1 MTATFDSDLGIE
13 ISYGEELTV
22 TVEGEIDIAT
32 APTLRSALEALCAD
46 RHVLVD
52 VANVSFIDSSGLNV
66 FVVQVVSRR
75 EAGGSLH
82 IRNSS
87 AGVRRVLEI
96 AGLTRLLE
104 ADGSTA

>member
-1 MTATFDSDLGIE
+1 MAATFDSDLGIE
-13 ISYGEELTV
+13 VSHGEELTV
-22 TVEGEIDIAT
+22 TVEGEIDIAS
-32 APTLRSALEALCAD
+32 APSLRCALEQLCAD

-52 VANVSFIDSSGLNV
+52 VANVSFMDSSGLSV
-66 FVVQVVSRR
+66 FVVQLMSRR

-87 AGVRRVLEI
+87 VGVRRVLEI
-96 AGLTRLLE
+96 AGLSELLE